1 MATDNPDSPPASPVL
16 ANAAPLPPMVESV
29 TDASSPKKRRP
40 LWQRIIIYA
49 VLAVVA
55 IVVFL
60 FILGLIV
67 GKPKDTDITSVL
79 RRTTTDLTF
88 GTQAGMT
95 GKFGEAASLVRD
107 PPAGLKATFS
117 WTSRPSGIDAEITTF
132 DTEAHAT
139 AAFEQLRDGGSSSL
153 LFPELPDEAVT
164 TEYQGFTQTRED
176 SAITKKF
183 ECGQREHEYAC
194 GSIVVGVPAI
204 VVLREPMEA
213 DWHKPGV
220 DTFNA
225 ADPGSDD
232 PEVAMKGMEAMAA
245 KFDKSD
251 KLSKEMREIDK
262 TLQRLGIPV
271 QVLEAKNSPK

>member
-1 MATDNPDSPPASPVL
+1 MSTDNPDSPPDLPVPAS
-16 ANAAPLPPMVESV
+16 AAPLPPIGEPGPS
-29 TDASSPKKRRP
+29 ASDSKQRRP
-40 LWQRIIIYA
+40 LWLRIIIYA
-49 VLAVVA
+49 VLAVVG
-55 IVVFL
+55 IFVFL
-60 FILGLIV
+60 MILGSIV
-67 GKPKDTDITSVL
+67 GKPKDTDVTSVL
-79 RRTTTDLTF
+79 RRVTTGLAF
-88 GTQAGMT
+88 GTQAGMI
-95 GKFGEAASLVRD
+95 GKFGEAASLARD

-132 DTEAHAT
+132 DTDAHAA
-139 AAFEQLRDGGSSSL
+139 AAFEQFQSGGPSSL
-153 LFPELPDEAVT
+153 LFPELRDEAVT

-176 SAITKKF
+176 SPITKKF

-194 GSIVVGVPAI
+194 GSVVGGVPAI
-204 VVLREPMEA
+204 VVLREPLEA

-251 KLSKEMREIDK
+251 KLSKELHEIDK
-262 TLQRLGIPV
+262 TLRRLGLPV